1 MSELSALAYKL
12 SKLKDD
18 LKKYEKEID
27 RLTGEIPGI
36 INQLKEDGSGVDLAN
51 ILDMSGKGVSPRTSK
66 PGEIIDYSV
75 TMEDLKEYD
84 SVSLSDGNSYTIYSC
99 DRTGALYIIGD
110 KKSLKNKAKK
120 KELYAALKDKIGPNQ
135 MVIVTFNGKE
145 FKGDVHNPKYS
156 TRDFALVAKN
166 QDGKMFTFY
175 NGKGDIAKVPKK
187 EPLVLYKG
195 FALPSHGNTYVE
207 SGTTF
212 DFDVIYQ
219 NEDRKGV
226 LSRQAGLSRC
236 CLFVQKREKGATAGK
251 GQDMTSEFVI
261 NDPVLE
267 NACYRISKKE
277 QGLPC
282 YLDAQNGN
290 KFGKKG
296 ASNYHV
302 IFSDSIEDYEAKWGK
317 GKAKYNERDGFIGT
331 CDNVIPVTL
340 NTYSSN
346 EDYWNS
352 YNFTLEGV
360 SMAGGKG
367 GKQVW
372 GTLSSY
378 CLDDWDDIVTLN
390 EQYNYPPKNKS
401 L

>member
-27 RLTGEIPGI
+27 RLNGEIPDI

-110 KKSLKNKAKK
+110 KKSLKDNVKK
-120 KELYAALKDKIGPNQ
+120 KELYASLKDKIGPDQ

-145 FKGDVHNPKYS
+145 FKGDVHNPQYS

-195 FALPSHGNTYVE
+195 LALPSHGNTYVE

-219 NEDRKGV
+219 NENRKGV
-226 LSRQAGLSRC
+226 LDKQAGLCRC
-236 CLFVQKREKGATAGK
+236 CLFVQKREMGASSNI
-251 GQDMTSEFVI
+251 GQDTKSEFII

-267 NACYRISKKE
+267 NACYRLNKKE

-282 YLDAQNGN
+282 YLDASNGN
-290 KFGKKG
+290 RFDKKG
-296 ASNYHV
+296 GYHL
-302 IFSDSIEDYEAKWGK
+302 IFSDSIEEYEARWGK

-360 SMAGGKG
+360 NMNGRGGH
-367 GKQVW
+367 KQVW

-378 CLDDWDDIVTLN
+378 CVDDWDDIVTLN
-390 EQYNYPPKNKS
+390 EQYNYPPTK
-401 L
+401 